1 MEPQNGTDGELYCL
15 PAGWPAAAHL
25 LLSPASTTTPVFGG
39 SCEARMKGLCREA
52 VCVFIINVGMVLG
65 KAVSLMILSSL
76 LILLR
81 GHLGLRK
88 GRGSRVV
95 PQRGGGSWALG

>member
-1 MEPQNGTDGELYCL
+1 M
-15 PAGWPAAAHL
+15 
-25 LLSPASTTTPVFGG
+25 
-39 SCEARMKGLCREA
+39 
-52 VCVFIINVGMVLG
+52 FIINMGTVLG

-88 GRGSRVV
+88 GWSSRVV
-95 PQRGGGSWALG
+95 PQRGGESWALG